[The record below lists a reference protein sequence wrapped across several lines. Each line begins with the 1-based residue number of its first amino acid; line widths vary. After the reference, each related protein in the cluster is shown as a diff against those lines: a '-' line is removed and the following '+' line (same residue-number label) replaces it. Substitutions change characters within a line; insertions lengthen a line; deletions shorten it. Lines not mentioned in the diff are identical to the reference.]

1 MSRPKTANMERAMTA
16 HDANLAAAQALFDI
30 TPLQPSIGA
39 EIAGIDLARP
49 LDPAAR
55 DALRAALL
63 TYRVLFFRDQDL
75 SFEQHIAFTANFGA
89 LEVHPVFS
97 MPDHPAILPLRSA
110 YYAETYRPS
119 ADAEWHSDT
128 TFRAEPSAAS
138 VLRARI
144 VPPIGGDTVF
154 VNTIKAYDRL
164 SDEVKAK
171 IDGLT
176 AIHDAS
182 VFKNFLPADKQ
193 DGFTAEFPPV
203 EHPVVRVHPE
213 TGEKAIYVNAVFT
226 RRILG
231 VEPEEA
237 ASLLRLLFDQVKRPE
252 FQVRWRW
259 QPNSIAFWDNRSTQH
274 YAVNDYVEE
283 RYMERVTVMGDRP
296 VGPVP
301 A

>member
-1 MSRPKTANMERAMTA
+1 MTA
-16 HDANLAAAQALFDI
+16 HAADLAAARQLFDI
-30 TPLQPSIGA
+30 TPVQPSLGA
-39 EIAGIDLARP
+39 EIAGIDLSKP
-49 LDPAAR
+49 LDPATR

-63 TYRVLFFRDQDL
+63 AYKVIFFRDQDL
-75 SFEQHIAFTANFGA
+75 SCEQHIAFTAQFGA

-97 MPDHPAILPLRSA
+97 LPEHPEILPLRSA
-110 YYAETYRPS
+110 TYVGYRYS

-154 VNTIKAYDRL
+154 VNTVKAYEGL
-164 SDEVKAK
+164 TEEVKAK

-182 VFKNFLPADKQ
+182 VFQQFLPADKQ
-193 DGFTAEFPPV
+193 DGFASEYPPV

-231 VEPEEA
+231 LPEDEA
-237 ASLLRLLFDQVKRPE
+237 SSLLRLLFDQVKRPE
-252 FQVRWRW
+252 FQVRWKW

-296 VGPVP
+296 VGPV
-301 A
+301 AA

>member
-1 MSRPKTANMERAMTA
+1 MTVQ
-16 HDANLAAAQALFDI
+16 DARLEAARELFDI
-30 TPLQPSIGA
+30 TPLQPSLGA
-39 EIAGIDLARP
+39 EIAGIDLSQP

-55 DALRAALL
+55 DGLRAALL
-63 TYRVLFFRDQDL
+63 AYKVLFFRDQDL
-75 SFEQHIAFTANFGA
+75 SYEQHIAFTANFGA
-89 LEVHPVFS
+89 LEIHPVFS
-97 MPDHPAILPLRSA
+97 LPEHPEILPLRSA
-110 YYAETYRPS
+110 TYVGYRHS

-154 VNTIKAYDRL
+154 VNTVKAYERL

-182 VFKNFLPADKQ
+182 VFQQFLPADKQ
-193 DGFTAEFPPV
+193 DGFASEFPPV

-231 VEPEEA
+231 VEAEEA
-237 ASLLRLLFDQVKRPE
+237 GSLLRLLFDQVKRPE
-252 FQVRWRW
+252 FQVRWKW

-296 VGPVP
+296 AGPL
-301 A
+301 AA